1 MVVAI
6 SQSSVITGLT
16 TAWLTTPNFISTA
29 GSVLNLNLWIRITA
43 PQGDNNWYKISS
55 IDSATQLTLV
65 NPYQGATCTGAN
77 YVIGQMS
84 LLLEDFHDIPAY
96 KPLVIYFSTIQP
108 NEAKASEFRNMYKEG
123 IARMDSYVGTKSLNV
138 NLNPPRQMRN
148 PNLYQGNF
156 GEPESLSG

>member
-1 MVVAI
+1 M
-6 SQSSVITGLT
+6 
-16 TAWLTTPNFISTA
+16 P
-29 GSVLNLNLWIRITA
+29 
-43 PQGDNNWYKISS
+43 
-55 IDSATQLTLV
+55 
-65 NPYQGATCTGAN
+65 
-77 YVIGQMS
+77 
-84 LLLEDFHDIPAY
+84 LLLEDFHDIPVY

-108 NEAKASEFRNMYKEG
+108 NEAKASEARNWYKEG